1 MQFCALFFLL
11 YAFTLTT
18 PGAQLDATNSFGLA
32 VKNGGLTLNGTPYRG
47 VGANYFDLFLRL
59 LRDPQNTSS
68 LTNLEELHR
77 AGIPFVR
84 FAMVFGKKD
93 YQFYRDQPEE
103 YFHRLDRV
111 VATAGKCGIGLIP
124 SFCWTM
130 DLPEAVGE
138 THGRWADPQSKTIA
152 TMRRLVGDTVRRYRT
167 SPVLW
172 AWEFGNEMNFAVDI
186 PSDKELPREIPG
198 ACLTNAISQFAREVR
213 RWDSTRA
220 IFSGN
225 SHPRPSAW
233 HNSHENSWTADDA
246 KQSREMLLRDNPAE
260 LGTIAVHY
268 YCRATA
274 PRQAQVAA
282 WTDDRKKW
290 FHWLKGVAQDARA
303 PLWVGE
309 FGVDQFTNSPAEIE
323 VEFSGILRDMEVNQ
337 VDLAAFWVFD
347 LSSQEADWSVTF
359 TNRRTNLLKLAV
371 QANRRWSQTATNL
384 VR

>member
-1 MQFCALFFLL
+1 
-11 YAFTLTT
+11 
-18 PGAQLDATNSFGLA
+18 
-32 VKNGGLTLNGTPYRG
+32 
-47 VGANYFDLFLRL
+47 
-59 LRDPQNTSS
+59 
-68 LTNLEELHR
+68 
-77 AGIPFVR
+77 
-84 FAMVFGKKD
+84 
-93 YQFYRDQPEE
+93 
-103 YFHRLDRV
+103 
-111 VATAGKCGIGLIP
+111 
-124 SFCWTM
+124 
-130 DLPEAVGE
+130 
-138 THGRWADPQSKTIA
+138 
-152 TMRRLVGDTVRRYRT
+152 
-167 SPVLW
+167 
-172 AWEFGNEMNFAVDI
+172 
-186 PSDKELPREIPG
+186 
-198 ACLTNAISQFAREVR
+198 
-213 RWDSTRA
+213 
-220 IFSGN
+220 
-225 SHPRPSAW
+225 
-233 HNSHENSWTADDA
+233 
-246 KQSREMLLRDNPAE
+246 LRDNPAE

>member
-1 MQFCALFFLL
+1 MQFRALFFLL

-59 LRDPQNTSS
+59 LRDPKDTSS
-68 LTNLEELHR
+68 LTNLEALHQ

-103 YFHRLDRV
+103 YFRRLDRV
-111 VATAGKCGIGLIP
+111 VATAEKCGVGLIP
-124 SFCWTM
+124 SFCWTI
-130 DLPEAVGE
+130 DLPATVGE
-138 THGRWADPQSKTIA
+138 PVMAWADPRSKTIA
-152 TMRRLVGDTVRRYRT
+152 EMRRLVGETVRRYKN
-167 SPVLW
+167 SPALW
-172 AWEFGNEMNFAVDI
+172 AWEFGNEMNLSVDLP
-186 PSDKELPREIPG
+186 PSNKQPEMSA

-213 RWDSTRA
+213 RWDATRA

-233 HNSHENSWTADDA
+233 HNRHENSWLADDA
-246 KQSREMLLRDNPAE
+246 LQSREMLLRDNPAE
-260 LGTIAVHY
+260 LGTMTVHY
-268 YCRATA
+268 YCQATA
-274 PRQAQVAA
+274 PRQARVAA

-290 FHWLKGVAQDARA
+290 FRWLKGIAQDAHA

-309 FGVDQFTNSPAEIE
+309 FGVEQSTNSPAEIE
-323 VEFSGILRDMEVNQ
+323 AEFSGILRDMEVNR

-347 LSSQEADWSVTF
+347 LSFQEADWSVTF
-359 TNRRTNLLKLAV
+359 TNRRKNLLMLAV
-371 QANRRWSQTATNL
+371 EANRRWSQTATNL